1 MPLRSLQSQLEKF
14 LQKSRIDWE
23 EMMPTWLSG
32 VGSRGHLGLD
42 AGHAARLPG
51 YGLACA
57 AAARAGRRAC
67 CSRGGTRWPP
77 SAPGTCC
84 TPCAANSRHT
94 LCGTRPHMRK
104 MDNLH
109 GIIGGVD
116 CLRAPAQ
123 AVGLVAVALELAS
136 RLLLLA
142 LAAHLP

>member
-1 MPLRSLQSQLEKF
+1 M
-14 LQKSRIDWE
+14 
-23 EMMPTWLSG
+23 
-32 VGSRGHLGLD
+32 
-42 AGHAARLPG
+42 
-51 YGLACA
+51 
-57 AAARAGRRAC
+57 RRAC
-67 CSRGGTRWPP
+67 PATASHVRQRPRRPSGLLQSRWNSLAAFCSWHLLHT
-77 SAPGTCC
+77 
-84 TPCAANSRHT
+84 CAANSRHT

-104 MDNLH
+104 IDNLH